1 MQAGLMTRGAHI
13 ESYWRLRCFADTSS
27 DEENTPPNLL
37 NRRWEPR
44 GKTGIASETS
54 ASIKTRARSK
64 TGKARETSTLSKT
77 NRASAR
83 SVTSARNKTS
93 EAAASPLL
101 KTPRLTSMD
110 RRRPTGHR
118 LRVLQGQ

>member
-1 MQAGLMTRGAHI
+1 MQAGLMTRGAHS

-44 GKTGIASETS
+44 GKTGMAPETS
-54 ASIKTRARSK
+54 ASIKTKARSK

-77 NRASAR
+77 NRVSAR

-93 EAAASPLL
+93 EAAASHHY
-101 KTPRLTSMD
+101 TEDTAIDVDGSSTSD
-110 RRRPTGHR
+110 
-118 LRVLQGQ
+118 